1 MKFNVIGYA
10 GGYSA
15 TEANFPKLESW
26 IEEPRQRPVVRY
38 MYVEAKEK
46 GMPMFEASS
55 IGNFKLKAAAAV
67 AATTHRRRRSAAP
80 CRRRSNLIG
89 GEPLN
94 SHMKTKAHPAPAC

>member
-1 MKFNVIGYA
+1 
-10 GGYSA
+10 
-15 TEANFPKLESW
+15 
-26 IEEPRQRPVVRY
+26 

-55 IGNFKLKAAAAV
+55 IGNFKLKAAAV
-67 AATTHRRRRSAAP
+67 AATTRRRRNAAP